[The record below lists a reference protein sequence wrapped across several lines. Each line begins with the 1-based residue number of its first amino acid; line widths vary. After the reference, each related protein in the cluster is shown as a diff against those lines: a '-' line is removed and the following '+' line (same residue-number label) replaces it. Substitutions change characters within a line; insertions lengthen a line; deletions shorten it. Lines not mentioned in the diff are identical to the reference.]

1 MTILSGRQITI
12 IDIDFI
18 SVCVYGLPGV
28 LYRIPRSV
36 LHRHLQRERTF
47 YHEGVINSFMVKT
60 AKNLLKSVQ
69 PGKLISNVELGL
81 LQRIS
86 N

>member
-1 MTILSGRQITI
+1 
-12 IDIDFI
+12 
-18 SVCVYGLPGV
+18 
-28 LYRIPRSV
+28 
-36 LHRHLQRERTF
+36 
-47 YHEGVINSFMVKT
+47 MVKT